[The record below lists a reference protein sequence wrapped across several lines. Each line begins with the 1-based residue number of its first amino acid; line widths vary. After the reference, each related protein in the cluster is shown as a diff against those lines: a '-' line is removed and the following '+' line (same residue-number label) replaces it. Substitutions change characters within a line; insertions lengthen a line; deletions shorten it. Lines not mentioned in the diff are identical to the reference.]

1 MCECTTFSVSILLLR
16 EIWVVSSFWLFYIR
30 LLQAYWSRCPC
41 YMLEYFFGYM
51 LRRGIAGSLGK
62 TISNFLRNHQI
73 DFQSGFTS
81 LLSYQQWRSVSLSP
95 GPVQHLLS
103 PTYLILANMT
113 CLRWNLKVV
122 FTCIFLMTKDVELF
136 FKCFSA
142 ICDSSVENSLALY
155 STF

>member
-1 MCECTTFSVSILLLR
+1 MYHTFCIHSSVEGNLGCFQLLAILHKTATSILEQESLLYVG
-16 EIWVVSSFWLFYIR
+16 I
-30 LLQAYWSRCPC
+30 
-41 YMLEYFFGYM
+41 FFGYM

-103 PTYLILANMT
+103 PSYLILANMT

-122 FTCIFLMTKDVELF
+122 FICIFLITKSVEHL

-142 ICDSSVENSLALY
+142 ICDSSVDNSLALY

>member
-1 MCECTTFSVSILLLR
+1 MLFPASGYYKYVCYKHSGACVL
-16 EIWVVSSFWLFYIR
+16 VMFWNI
-30 LLQAYWSRCPC
+30 
-41 YMLEYFFGYM
+41 FGYIPS
-51 LRRGIAGSLGK
+51 RGTAGSLGK

-73 DFQSGFTS
+73 DFQSRFTS

-122 FTCIFLMTKDVELF
+122 FTCIFLMTKDVEHF